1 MSTSN
6 QNPPESSDEQRFVQR
21 AMADID
27 KAEKVQKIKWIVVIG
42 ILFGALVL
50 TVIREPGPGITP
62 PMVIL
67 VIASG
72 IVAILFRIDRSISKN
87 TTAILR
93 AIARIEGLVRNQ
105 KNGGNTGPAN

>member
-6 QNPPESSDEQRFVQR
+6 QNQPESSDEQRFIQR

-27 KAEKVQKIKWIVVIG
+27 KAEKVQKIKQIVVRG
-42 ILFGALVL
+42 ILFGALVWL
-50 TVIREPGPGITP
+50 VIREPGPAITK

-67 VIASG
+67 AVASG
-72 IVAILFRIDRSISKN
+72 IVAFLFRIDSRINKN

-93 AIARIEGLVRNQ
+93 AIARIEWLMRNQ
-105 KNGGNTGPAN
+105 ENGGNTRS